1 VVKNFGTARDHGV
14 AAPTQGFVGQRV
26 HALANSVGLKNET
39 G

>member
-26 HALANSVGLKNET
+26 ALANSVGLKNET

>member
-14 AAPTQGFVGQRV
+14 AAPTQGSSASAS
-26 HALANSVGLKNET
+26 ALANSVGLKNET